1 MITTS
6 NTLARQSN
14 GLISTGILNL
24 SPGSTNTVPGLVTFS
39 LDIRHPNDNVVD
51 ALEIACE
58 SAFQEIAETEGL
70 GCEVQWRLDFCSKA
84 MKFDPGCIRAV
95 KEASVGEFGAEGE
108 GWMEISSG
116 AGHDRYVRLYCG
128 RENGRRGSGRR
139 GREW

>member
-14 GLISTGILNL
+14 GLISTGILNV
-24 SPGSTNTVPGLVTFS
+24 SPGSTKTVPGLVTFS

-70 GCEVQWRLDFCSKA
+70 GCEVQWRLDFSSKA

-108 GWMEISSG
+108 RWMEISSG
-116 AGHDRYVRLYCG
+116 AGHDRYVELYYG
-128 RENGRRGSGRR
+128 KREGSG
-139 GREW
+139 GVVS